1 MKIIDITLPIDSQIA
16 GWQGDTPTHYAIR
29 WSQTAGASVNV
40 GMLTMSLHTGTH
52 ADAPFHFLSKGET
65 AEQLPL
71 EAFFGPVWVI
81 DARGHNPIGVEVL
94 EKISFA
100 QTPRVLFRTDA
111 WRDVTV
117 FPESIP
123 ILSPDMPDYLA
134 SQGVVLVGFDLPSVD
149 ALDSRT
155 LPIHHALY
163 HHGIHILE
171 GLDLR
176 QAKPGIYDLIAL
188 PLKIAGA
195 DGAPVRAAL
204 IGKV

>member
-1 MKIIDITLPIDSQIA
+1 MKIIDITLPINSQIA
-16 GWQGDTPTHYAIR
+16 GWQGDTPTQYTMK
-29 WSQTAGASVNV
+29 WSQATGASVNV
-40 GMLTMSLHTGTH
+40 GMLTISLHTGTH
-52 ADAPFHFLSKGET
+52 ADAPFHFLSEGET

-81 DARGHNPIGVEVL
+81 DARGHNPIGLDTMEG
-94 EKISFA
+94 ISCA
-100 QTPRVLFRTDA
+100 QTPRVLFRTDT
-111 WRDVTV
+111 WRDLTH

-163 HHGIHILE
+163 QQGIHVLE

-176 QAKPGIYDLIAL
+176 HAEPGIYDLIAL

-204 IGKV
+204 ICK